1 MRGLTRKGWT
11 VRWALAALGLAL
23 SCQSAAALVVEL
35 DDVAS
40 DRVERQRAYTRGATP
55 LPGTPDLANLDQ
67 RLAGKGLARGNPIFV
82 RIFKETSELEL
93 WMQPAK
99 DKPFVLLA
107 TYPICH
113 WTGTLGPKLKEGDR
127 QSPEGFYT
135 VRWQQTRL
143 FGRWQQAFNLGF
155 PNPFD
160 RINGRTGSHI
170 LVHGGCSSV
179 GCYAMTE
186 QVQAEIFA
194 LAGSAIE
201 KGQQRFHVHV
211 FPFRPTDEAM
221 QRYQGHQ
228 WIDFWRDLKAGYD
241 SFERTRL
248 PPRVAICERRYQ
260 VSDGEPEDVGNP
272 AAHGL
277 LRPPATPAAITTG
290 YAPPRC
296 DIPGERQR
304 LARVTPTAATPGEP
318 EATPPVPA
326 AARERQN
333 PARDAFGEP
342 PPPQKPRRKV
352 QATQNGDPASRGN
365 QDDGLGVR
373 LVPGTPRV
381 HAGGG

>member
-1 MRGLTRKGWT
+1 M
-11 VRWALAALGLAL
+11 
-23 SCQSAAALVVEL
+23 
-35 DDVAS
+35 
-40 DRVERQRAYTRGATP
+40 
-55 LPGTPDLANLDQ
+55 
-67 RLAGKGLARGNPIFV
+67 
-82 RIFKETSELEL
+82 
-93 WMQPAK
+93 
-99 DKPFVLLA
+99 
-107 TYPICH
+107 
-113 WTGTLGPKLKEGDR
+113 
-127 QSPEGFYT
+127 
-135 VRWQQTRL
+135 RWQQTRL
-143 FGRWQQAFNLGF
+143 FGGWQQAFNLGF

-194 LAGSAIE
+194 LAGAAIE

-211 FPFRPTDEAM
+211 FPFRPNDEAM

-228 WIDFWRDLKAGYD
+228 WIDFWRDLQGGCA
-241 SFERTRL
+241 SCERPRL
-248 PPRVAICERRYQ
+248 PPGVAICEGRYQ
-260 VSDGEPEDVGNP
+260 VSDGEPEDAGKP

-277 LRPPATPAAITTG
+277 LRPPATPAAIASG
-290 YAPPRC
+290 YVPPRC
-296 DIPGERQR
+296 DIPGERHR
-304 LARVTPTAATPGEP
+304 LARVTPTASTPGEP
-318 EATPPVPA
+318 EATPPAPA

-352 QATQNGDPASRGN
+352 QATQSGDPASRGN